1 MNTIEWIN
9 LSDFQNQI
17 QQLIN
22 QHNLVFVEFEYYVD
36 LKRMLQTLKELYPN
50 YTTPLFEADWLA
62 WNYDDPDNL
71 TLLKTEMMRNPNDR
85 YYLEIRPSEKY
96 YTICNH
102 WRVNQ
107 AFEKKQKQCCSN
119 NNIVVCKRI
128 SYHQHR
134 TSTKR

>member
-1 MNTIEWIN
+1 MNEIKWIN

-36 LKRMLQTLKELYPN
+36 LKRMLHIVKELYSN
-50 YTTPLFEADWLA
+50 YKTPLFEADWLA
-62 WNYDDPDNL
+62 WNYDDPNNL

-85 YYLEIRPSEKY
+85 YYLEIRPNEKY

-102 WRVNQ
+102 
-107 AFEKKQKQCCSN
+107 
-119 NNIVVCKRI
+119 
-128 SYHQHR
+128 
-134 TSTKR
+134 